1 MAKFKYRM
9 QNVLGIKEK
18 FESQAKTEFAAANA
32 VVEEEK
38 EKLLILGKRKNGYL
52 EKAKELFSRV
62 PLNVREITENEAA
75 ILKMDDLIAE
85 QEENVKRAEHFLEQQ
100 RVKLT
105 VAMQERK
112 THEILRERA
121 FEEFWQEEKAAESK
135 EIDQLTSYTYG
146 QKTKDDRNG

>member
-1 MAKFKYRM
+1 MP
-9 QNVLGIKEK
+9 NVLGIKEK

-38 EKLLILGKRKNGYL
+38 DKLLALRERKSRYL
-52 EKAKELFSRV
+52 DRAKELFLRV
-62 PLNVREITENEAA
+62 PLDVREITENESA
-75 ILKMDDLIAE
+75 ILKMDDLIGE
-85 QEENVKRAEHFLEQQ
+85 QEEQVRRAEHFLEQQ

-135 EIDQLTSYTYG
+135 EIDELTSYTYG
-146 QKTKDDRNG
+146 QKSKDDRNR